1 MSAMHPAPLRTLGLT
16 LLIGGFLA
24 GSLSGCAARRRPPAS
39 GTATAATAAPSQ
51 PTAVSSAA
59 DQGAQIDQLL
69 GAMQDQLSKTDTV
82 PEGANP

>member
-16 LLIGGFLA
+16 LLIGGLLA
-24 GSLSGCAARRRPPAS
+24 GSLAGCAARRRPPPS
-39 GTATAATAAPSQ
+39 GTATAAATAPSQ

-69 GAMQDQLSKTDTV
+69 GAMQDQLSKTDTMS
-82 PEGANP
+82 EGANP